1 MNPLP
6 SPVVHES
13 WGQRVVFG
21 SGTAREDVAAEVAG
35 LGASRV
41 LVIAADRER
50 ALAEDLGKD
59 LPVVAVFS
67 DVRPHVPAE
76 VARAVRSA
84 AREYAADL
92 LLSVGGGST
101 TGTAKAAALTTGL
114 PVLAVPTTYAGSEA
128 TPVWGLTEDGH
139 KRTGVDPKVLPRVI
153 VYDATLMLS
162 LPARLS
168 VTSGLNA
175 LAHCVDAWWA
185 PRQNPISSALAVEG
199 VRWLASSLQRI
210 VADGQ
215 DVPARRDILFGTY
228 LGAVAFAGAGS
239 GLHHKVCHVLGG
251 AYDLEHAALHSVVL
265 PHVVGLNL
273 PAAPDAARLLEAGL
287 GSTADPLGA
296 LLDLYAKLEP
306 PCSLRELGLA
316 ERELDRA
323 TDLVMAQVPD
333 SNPRRVAHGEMRE
346 LLGRAYRGD
355 TPVPVPVTGLRTN
368 DPDFRRNDTE
378 ERTDD

>member
-1 MNPLP
+1 MTVVH
-6 SPVVHES
+6 SPVVYES

-21 SGTAREDVAAEVAG
+21 SGTAREDVAAAVAG
-35 LGASRV
+35 LGASRI
-41 LVIAADRER
+41 LVIAAAGER
-50 ALAEDLGKD
+50 ALAEDICRD
-59 LPVVAVFS
+59 VPVVAVF
-67 DVRPHVPAE
+67 DGVRPHVPAD
-76 VARAVRSA
+76 AAQAVRVA
-84 AREYAADL
+84 AHEHAADL

-114 PVLAVPTTYAGSEA
+114 PILAVPTTYAGSEA

-139 KRTGVDPKVLPRVI
+139 KRTGVDPKVLPRVV

-162 LPARLS
+162 LPTRLS

-185 PRQNPISSALAVEG
+185 PRHNPISSALAVEG
-199 VRWLASSLQRI
+199 VRSLASALSRI

-215 DVPARRDILFGTY
+215 DVGARRDILFGTY

-273 PAAPDAARLLEAGL
+273 AAAPDAARHLAAALDVR
-287 GSTADPLGA
+287 TDPFAA
-296 LLDLYAKLEP
+296 LLDLYAGLEP
-306 PCSLRELGLA
+306 PYSLGELGLA
-316 ERELDRA
+316 EEELDRA
-323 TDLVMAQVPD
+323 ADLVMAQVPD
-333 SNPRRVAHGEMRE
+333 SNPRRVTYDEMRE

-355 TPVPVPVTGLRTN
+355 TPVPVPLNALRTKE
-368 DPDFRRNDTE
+368 PPQ
-378 ERTDD
+378 